1 MKNRNHCPNLT
12 IMSAYHVFRRNK
24 DHTMS
29 IERLET
35 GQRMS
40 RIVKHNGTIYLCGQ
54 VAADANKDITEQTQT
69 MLDKVEVLL
78 EQAGS
83 DKEHML
89 SATLYIRDMKDFAAM
104 NTVWDAWVPHGHAP
118 ARACVE
124 ARMARPE
131 LLVEISVVAAEK

>member
-1 MKNRNHCPNLT
+1 MT
-12 IMSAYHVFRRNK
+12 
-24 DHTMS
+24 
-29 IERLET
+29 IERIEV

-54 VAADANKDITEQTQT
+54 VAADASADIAEQTRT
-69 MLDKVEVLL
+69 TLEKVEKLL

-83 DKEHML
+83 DKEHIL
-89 SATLYIRDMKDFAAM
+89 SVTVYVRDMKDFAAM
-104 NTVWDAWVPHGHAP
+104 NEVWDAWVPEGFAP

-131 LLVEISVVAAEK
+131 LLVEMTVVAAEK